1 MIRFENISCFSLNEL
16 LKVNNE
22 SEIKTYLN
30 SFVCNKN
37 TEIESYLKNN
47 SLEFNKKHQAMT
59 YLLFDRNKE
68 VIAYFTLSVKPIS
81 IRSEQLSKNELKKL
95 LRITEIDINDNSLN
109 PAAYLIAQLGKKD
122 NSVINLDT
130 IFRFVNYYINDAQD
144 ICGGVVEFLESENND
159 KLIALYQTK
168 GFKIFNIRKS
178 KSGEE
183 RKLVQMYRL
192 I

>member
-1 MIRFENISCFSLNEL
+1 MIRFDNISCFSLNEL

-59 YLLFDRNKE
+59 YLLFDKNKE

-144 ICGGVVEFLESENND
+144 ICGGVVEFLESENSD

>member
-1 MIRFENISCFSLNEL
+1 MIRFDNISCFSLNEL
-16 LKVNNE
+16 LKINSEN
-22 SEIKTYLN
+22 EIKTYMN
-30 SFVCNKN
+30 EFVCNKN

-59 YLLFDRNKE
+59 YLLFSSDKK
-68 VIAYFTLSVKPIS
+68 VIAYFALSVKPIN
-81 IRSEQLSKNELKKL
+81 IKSEQLSNTELKKL
-95 LRITEIDINDNSLN
+95 LRITEVDANDNSLN
-109 PAAYLIAQLGKKD
+109 PSAYLIAQLGKKD
-122 NSVINLDT
+122 SSAINIDIILK
-130 IFRFVNYYINDAQD
+130 FVNYYINEAQD
-144 ICGGVVEFLESENND
+144 ICGGVVEFLESENNE
-159 KLIALYQTK
+159 KLITLYQNR